1 MSILHNPN
9 LLCYTMKKSIIFFL
23 TYACPIWIAVTFA
36 QQDNAIDT
44 TRVSFNRLVD
54 SSEIYYTS
62 GNYKKSLEVN
72 IKILNKAFEIG
83 DPSLI
88 HKGYRFLGYDF
99 MALDDMV
106 TAQENFVKSERY
118 AIESK
123 NDTAIAI
130 TYMDLANLYSYEEEG
145 YDKAMK
151 YHKKSIE
158 KFKKI
163 KDSLSLSKAYFN
175 TVVTAFSE
183 EKYKSGLY
191 YLNKANE
198 LRKQANSI
206 SFEAGI
212 ENLFGSYYISQNQ
225 FEKAEEAY
233 LKAIE
238 IGEKEEL
245 SAELENSYRG
255 YSDVLFEKEEYV
267 KAFEIRK
274 IYEEYLLANSEI
286 VKSAA
291 ANNVSSKFQIAE
303 YQKSAEAAQQKNELQ
318 AELMETKNRTN
329 TFLWFFSALGVVLT
343 GYLFYAYRRR
353 KRLVREL
360 QIKNKE
366 YLRAKEESDKLAK
379 AKAEF
384 FSTVSHELRTPLYG
398 VIGLSTI
405 LLENKELKKHEEDLK
420 SLKFSADYLLA
431 LINDVLQM
439 NKIDSQSFDEDD
451 AVFNLR
457 ELIGTIAS
465 SFEYM
470 KLQHNN
476 IFEITIEPQ
485 MPELLKGNS
494 VRLSQILMNLIG
506 NACKFTENGIIDIN
520 ARVTNA
526 TEEDVMVQFTVKDTG
541 MGIAKNKL
549 ESIFNEF
556 SQIEA
561 ASQNYQGTGLGLP
574 IVKKLLQQANSEIN
588 VLSEPGIGS
597 TFTFTLLF
605 DVLRKNNT
613 QDTAPII
620 DTKQLASKRI
630 LIVED
635 NRINQTVTKKILEN
649 DGVLCEIAENGEEA
663 IECVENEK
671 YDLVLMDINMPV
683 KNGIEATQEIRK
695 FNKNIPIIALTAVEV
710 EEIRYRI
717 FDCGMNDI
725 IVKPYD
731 VTKFR
736 ETIAKNLMTKD
747 TSLKKS
753 KAV

>member
-1 MSILHNPN
+1 
-9 LLCYTMKKSIIFFL
+9 MKKSIIFFL

-198 LRKQANSI
+198 LRKQAKSI

-405 LLENKELKKHEEDLK
+405 LLENKELEKHEEDLK

-663 IECVENEK
+663 IECVENET

-753 KAV
+753 KTV